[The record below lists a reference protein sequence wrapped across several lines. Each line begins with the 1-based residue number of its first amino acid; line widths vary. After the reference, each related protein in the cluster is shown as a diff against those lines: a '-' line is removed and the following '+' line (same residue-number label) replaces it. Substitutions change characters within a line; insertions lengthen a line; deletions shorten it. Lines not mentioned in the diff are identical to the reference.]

1 MEQEVDRIDEVNPDI
16 SVIIPMYNTEKYIG
30 QCLKTLLAQ
39 TFRNFEIICVD
50 DGSLDNTRTIVE
62 EYKNSDN
69 RISLI
74 QMSHCGKAGVMRNE
88 GMKYARGEYCLFLD
102 SDDFFEAEMLE
113 KTLCKTRED
122 EADICL
128 FDARLYNEKTKK
140 YKEIDY
146 IIQKEYCPVRLPFEG
161 RSNPYIFNI
170 TSGCPWSKLIKR
182 SLIEK
187 NQLQFMELRRS
198 NDVYFVFL
206 ALAMAERITVLPEVF
221 VNYRQSGDSL
231 QANNASSPWD
241 WYEALKALM
250 AELKRRGIY
259 DDVELSF
266 RNLAFGVSIYNLC
279 SLKTAAS
286 FTEVYDQLRNRV
298 FEEFSLDDFSE
309 EECYSYNKKKYA
321 IYSDIIKYNVDEYL
335 FNELSRA
342 KQEKSYWVNRAKK
355 VEAEIKEIK
364 GSTTYKIGRKVRALP
379 GKIRKL
385 QNNNI

>member
-1 MEQEVDRIDEVNPDI
+1 MEQEVDRIDKVNPDI

-30 QCLKTLLAQ
+30 QCLETLLAQ

-113 KTLCKTRED
+113 KTLCKARED
-122 EADICL
+122 KADICL

-187 NQLQFMELRRS
+187 NQLQFMGLRRS
-198 NDVYFVFL
+198 NDVCFVFL
-206 ALAMAERITVLPEVF
+206 ALALAKRITVLPEVF

-259 DDVELSF
+259 NDVELSF

-298 FEEFSLDDFSE
+298 FAEFSLEDFSDKD
-309 EECYSYNKKKYA
+309 CYSYNEKKYE
-321 IYSDIIKYNVDEYL
+321 IYHAMKRYTVAEYL
-335 FNELSRA
+335 FQELQ
-342 KQEKSYWVNRAKK
+342 KTKEEKAYWLNKAKK
-355 VEAEIKEIK
+355 AEKEVKDIKESITFKTGKKIIAVPKKIK
-364 GSTTYKIGRKVRALP
+364 DILEK
-379 GKIRKL
+379 
-385 QNNNI
+385 